1 MSAPANGLMRRL
13 SATLV
18 LRIAGGAVA
27 ALPPIYALA
36 FLDRAA
42 YGAAITDVV
51 TALLLAGPVIEFIV
65 HGYLRGAITAGD
77 DRAPEGSFV
86 VFAYTGLMLLAIGL
100 AWGAGLVDAR
110 HAGLVAAMLVLL
122 LAMRLCESELVL
134 RGRQAAAIL
143 LVYVVPPTLVCLLMA
158 GMQGA
163 GMTDDFAV
171 VAIAQVMA
179 ATLSVAAV
187 VAIAPRIRRRLL
199 PPSVPSSWAALRQ
212 EFGAVGAFASHGM
225 LLSASEPVPVLVLGL
240 LGHAAA
246 IPGFELARKIA
257 SVPLVVIHALN
268 MHLAPRMI
276 GLVQTGDL
284 PALTTLMQR
293 SVLGLTG
300 FALAYGACAAGGVA
314 LLPVLGIG
322 AQALSLALAVPLLLA
337 ATVGAAGAPFGIAGL
352 ALGAERWWVA
362 GGIVGLSVEC
372 ALSLTLLPGLGA
384 PAVAW
389 AVVAQTIALQG
400 LVALGTVKAL
410 RHGSLISGQDPRA
423 LPAE

>member
-1 MSAPANGLMRRL
+1 MTGLMRRL

-27 ALPPIYALA
+27 ALPPVYALA

-42 YGAAITDVV
+42 YGAAITDVA

-86 VFAYTGLMLLAIGL
+86 VFAYTGVMLSAICL
-100 AWGAGLVDAR
+100 VWGAGLVDGR
-110 HAGLVAAMLVLL
+110 HAGLIAAMLVLI

-143 LVYVVPPTLVCLLMA
+143 LVYVLPPTLVCVLMA

-163 GMTDDFAV
+163 GMTDHFAV
-171 VAIAQVMA
+171 VGIAHGVA
-179 ATLSVAAV
+179 AALSVATIV
-187 VAIAPRIRRRLL
+187 VIAPGIGRRLL
-199 PPSVPSSWAALRQ
+199 PPPVPASLAALRQ
-212 EFGAVGAFASHGM
+212 EFRAVGAFASHGT
-225 LLSASEPVPVLVLGL
+225 LLSASEPLPVLVLGL

-257 SVPLVVIHALN
+257 SVPLVIIHALN

-276 GLVQTGDL
+276 GLVQAGD
-284 PALTTLMQR
+284 PSALKALMRR
-293 SVLGLTG
+293 SIVGLTG
-300 FALAYGACAAGGVA
+300 FAVVYGACAICGVA
-314 LLPVLGIG
+314 LLPLFGIG
-322 AQALSLALAVPLLLA
+322 AQALSLALAVPLLIA
-337 ATVGAAGAPFGIAGL
+337 AVIGAAGAPFTIAGL

-362 GGIVGLSVEC
+362 GGIVGLSVQC
-372 ALSLTLLPGLGA
+372 GLSLTLLPGLGA

-389 AVVAQTIALQG
+389 AVVAQAAALQG
-400 LVALGTVKAL
+400 LVTFGTLRAL
-410 RHGSLISGQDPRA
+410 RHGFPSAGAAPRPV
-423 LPAE
+423 PAE

>member
-1 MSAPANGLMRRL
+1 MPGLMRRL

-42 YGAAITDVV
+42 YGAAITDVA

-65 HGYLRGAITAGD
+65 HGYLRGAMTAGD
-77 DRAPEGSFV
+77 EERAPEGSFV
-86 VFAYTGLMLLAIGL
+86 VFAYMGLMLIAISL
-100 AWGAGLVDAR
+100 VWGTGLVDGR
-110 HAGLVAAMLVLL
+110 HAGLIAAMLVLM
-122 LAMRLCESELVL
+122 LALRLCESELVL

-143 LVYVVPPTLVCLLMA
+143 LVYVVPPTLLCVLMA
-158 GMQGA
+158 CLQGS
-163 GMTDDFAV
+163 GMTDHFAV
-171 VAIAQVMA
+171 VAIAQVVA
-179 ATLSVAAV
+179 AALSVAAV
-187 VAIAPRIRRRLL
+187 AVIAPGIGRRLL
-199 PPSVPSSWAALRQ
+199 PPSIPASWAALRK
-212 EFGAVGAFASHGM
+212 ECRAVGAFASHGM
-225 LLSASEPVPVLVLGL
+225 LLSASEPLPVLVLGL

-257 SVPLVVIHALN
+257 SVPLVLIHALN

-276 GLVQTGDL
+276 GLVQAGA
-284 PALTTLMQR
+284 PQALMALMR
-293 SVLGLTG
+293 RAVLGLTG
-300 FALAYGACAAGGVA
+300 FALAYGACAAVGVA
-314 LLPVLGIG
+314 LLPLVGIG
-322 AQALSLALAVPLLLA
+322 GQALSLALAVPLLLA

-362 GGIVGLSVEC
+362 GGIVGLSVQC

-389 AVVAQTIALQG
+389 AVVAQTVALQG
-400 LVALGTVKAL
+400 LVTLGTLKAL
-410 RHGSLISGQDPRA
+410 RHRSPVASAAPRVV
-423 LPAE
+423 PAE

>member
-1 MSAPANGLMRRL
+1 MTGLMRRL

-42 YGAAITDVV
+42 YGAAITDVA

-86 VFAYTGLMLLAIGL
+86 VFAFTGFMLVAIGL
-100 AWGAGLVDAR
+100 VWGAGLVDAR
-110 HAGLVAAMLVLL
+110 HAGLIAAMLALL

-134 RGRQAAAIL
+134 RGRQATAIL
-143 LVYVVPPTLVCLLMA
+143 LVYVVPPTLVCVLMA

-163 GMTDDFAV
+163 GMTDHFAV
-171 VAIAQVMA
+171 VGIAQVVA
-179 ATLSVAAV
+179 AALSVAAV
-187 VAIAPRIRRRLL
+187 VVIAPGIGRRLL
-199 PPSVPSSWAALRQ
+199 PPAIPPDWAALRQ
-212 EFGAVGAFASHGM
+212 EFRAVGAFASHGM
-225 LLSASEPVPVLVLGL
+225 LLSASEPLPVLVLGL
-240 LGHAAA
+240 LGHPAA

-276 GLVQTGDL
+276 GLVQAGDP
-284 PALTTLMQR
+284 PALMALMR
-293 SVLGLTG
+293 RAVLGLTG

-314 LLPVLGIG
+314 LLPLIGIG
-322 AQALSLALAVPLLLA
+322 GQALSLALALPLLLA
-337 ATVGAAGAPFGIAGL
+337 AVIGAAGAPFGIAGL

-362 GGIVGLSVEC
+362 GGIVGLSVQC
-372 ALSLTLLPGLGA
+372 ALSLTLLPLVGA

-389 AVVAQTIALQG
+389 AVVAQTVALQS
-400 LVALGTVKAL
+400 LVAFGTLKSLHDGSRLGG
-410 RHGSLISGQDPRA
+410 RSPRPLA
-423 LPAE
+423 AE